1 MANFLHLSSW
11 IVIMF
16 MCMRNGTAKSIKDD
30 DRQHLC
36 SSDAR
41 YEDALSKGILF
52 FEGQRSGKLPAA
64 QRVEWRG
71 DSALSDGSLENVSL
85 SGGYY
90 DAGDNVKFGWPMAF
104 SVSLL
109 SWAAAEYGHEIDSG
123 RQLQHLRTAIRWGT
137 DFLLQAHKSSTTLY
151 TQVGDADGD
160 HGCWERPEDMDTART
175 LYKITATSP
184 GTEVAAEAAAA
195 LAAASI
201 IFKEADSNYSAQLL
215 RHSESLFEFAD
226 KYRGSYQGSCPF
238 YCSYSGFKDELLWAA
253 AWLYKASG
261 DSNYLN
267 YVSTNQD
274 WSKPASEFSWD
285 SKFAGAQTLLAKE
298 FLAGKTDLL
307 RYKNDADSFV
317 CALMPG
323 SSSVQIRTTPGGLLY
338 TRDSSN
344 LQYVTSASMVLLVY
358 SKILTAARVEGVRCG
373 SVNFSTTKIAA
384 FARSQL
390 NKTLFRL
397 NLLGPSNR
405 HSSSDTAHFDYHSRL
420 YSWNNPMNMSYMV
433 GFGAKFP
440 TQLHHRGSSL
450 PSIHTSPGEIGCK
463 DAYSTWYTSPKPNPN
478 THVGAIVGGPDSND
492 HFTDSRSDFLHL
504 EPTTYMNAAFVGS
517 MAALLARTKQ
527 ECLHLHAN
535 RPSVVDY

>member
-1 MANFLHLSSW
+1 
-11 IVIMF
+11 
-16 MCMRNGTAKSIKDD
+16 MRNGTAKSIKDD
-30 DRQHLC
+30 DRHHLC
-36 SSDAR
+36 SSDAG

-52 FEGQRSGKLPAA
+52 FEGQRSGKLPAT
-64 QRVEWRG
+64 QRVEWRA

-109 SWAAAEYGHEIDSG
+109 SWAAAEYGYEIDSG
-123 RQLQHLRTAIRWGT
+123 RQLQNLQSAIRWGT
-137 DFLLQAHKSSTTLY
+137 DFLLQAHNSSTTLY

-175 LYKITATSP
+175 LYKITSTSP

-195 LAAASI
+195 LAAASVV
-201 IFKEADSNYSAQLL
+201 FKETDPNYSAQLL
-215 RHSESLFEFAD
+215 RHSESLFQFAD

-238 YCSYSGFKDELLWAA
+238 YCSYSGYKDELLWAA

-274 WSKPASEFSWD
+274 WSQPASEFSWD

-298 FLAGKTDLL
+298 CLAGKTDLL

-323 SSSVQIRTTPGGLLY
+323 SSSVQIKTTPGGLLY

-344 LQYVTSASMVLLVY
+344 LQYVTSASMVLLIY
-358 SKILTAARVEGVRCG
+358 SKFLAAARVGGVQCG
-373 SVNFSTTKIAA
+373 SVNFSTTNITA
-384 FARSQL
+384 FARSQVDYI
-390 NKTLFRL
+390 
-397 NLLGPSNR
+397 LGS
-405 HSSSDTAHFDYHSRL
+405 
-420 YSWNNPMNMSYMV
+420 NPMNMSYMV
-433 GFGAKFP
+433 GFGTKFP
-440 TQLHHRGSSL
+440 TQLHHRGASL

-492 HFTDSRSDFLHL
+492 HFTDSRSDFSHL

-517 MAALLARTKQ
+517 LAALLAQTKQ